1 MTDLSILVVSWNTR
15 RLLADLLTSLIGDAV
30 DLSTQPIVIDN
41 ASADGSAEMVAGRF
55 PQVDLIRNAEN
66 VGFARANNQGI
77 AEAAGRYV
85 LLLNSDTRIPPGALA
100 SLVCFMDAHP
110 DVGACSPRL
119 LTADG
124 AAQAYAFGDDPSLAY
139 LLRRGWNRLLRNRPL
154 HDWGVAHT
162 LDVDWVSGA
171 CLLLRQEALVQVGG
185 LDEAIFMY
193 FEDVDLCRRVR
204 QHGWRVCYV
213 PEIQITH
220 LGGRSLMQNPKAPA
234 AYQQSLRY
242 FYAKHYGPI
251 SRFLL
256 DIGLNI
262 YNRLA
267 NSQKKSV
274 QIR

>member
-1 MTDLSILVVSWNTR
+1 MSDLSIIIVSWNT
-15 RLLADLLTSLIGDAV
+15 ADLLASCLAGLPDACG
-30 DLSTQPIVIDN
+30 DLSIQTIVIDN
-41 ASADGSAEMVAGRF
+41 ASTDGSAEMVANFF
-55 PQVDLIRNAEN
+55 PRVDLIRNAEN

-77 AEAAGRYV
+77 KRAAGSYV
-85 LLLNSDTRIPPGALA
+85 LLLNSDTILPPRSLA
-100 SLVCFMDAHP
+100 DLVGWLDDHP

-119 LTADG
+119 LTRDG
-124 AAQAYAFGDDPSLAY
+124 VPQAYAFGADPSLVY
-139 LLRRGWNRLLRNRPL
+139 LLRRGLNRLIWQRPI
-154 HDWGVAHT
+154 HDWGVEQT
-162 LDVDWVSGA
+162 VDRDWVSGA
-171 CLLLRQEALVQVGG
+171 CLLVRGEALAQVGG

-256 DIGLNI
+256 DIGMSA
-262 YNRLA
+262 YTRL
-267 NSQKKSV
+267 KS
-274 QIR
+274 